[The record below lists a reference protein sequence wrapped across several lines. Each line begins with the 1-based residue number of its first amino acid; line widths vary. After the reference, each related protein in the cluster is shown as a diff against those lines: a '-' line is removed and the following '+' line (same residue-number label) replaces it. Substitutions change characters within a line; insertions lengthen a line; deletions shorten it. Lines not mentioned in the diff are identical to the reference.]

1 MTSNSL
7 KWRNGAGEVQ
17 VRELTGR
24 EIILGRKSDSD
35 IVLSE
40 PHISRRHAKLIK
52 TDQGYCIQDLQSSY
66 GTYVNGRQVQ
76 RQELRSGDQVYLGRD
91 RTVLEYVCKSSPSAT
106 LLEDVDNQLEK
117 SLAQVASVLGPES
130 SDHSD
135 LTKLASLLELQYQWG
150 QKFSAEKALEQILR
164 SALKISGAGRGYIL
178 LKQGDG
184 YNYVIGM
191 DGEGQKLPQSTFQ
204 ASHSV
209 NRKVASTGNP
219 IFMTEKIEGDLA
231 NQASVMSLQLCS
243 LACMPLR
250 WITASQDTA
259 QVQGIFYLDSTRSMT
274 ALSGLDEKLLN
285 RLALEAGHVFEKI
298 ELVQTLEER
307 QSQQLQLELSQEKQK
322 NLEQELRA
330 VEELRQAEAR
340 ILLSEYA
347 ASMGRFAAA
356 LSHELNTPLAG
367 LKSSLQSIKVLSE
380 KRANLPAAKQAEI
393 KSTEEA
399 LNRTAAESVER
410 LYQTVRLMQRY
421 TNLDRNE
428 VLEVDIGILLQ
439 DVVDVVNSD
448 IKKKITIE
456 TNFQFRPKMRLRPQQ
471 MSAVFSNLIQNAL
484 EGVSEG
490 GRVKVVTRQSQVD
503 LEVMIEDNGRTLSA
517 QELANI
523 FDPAF
528 KVKGE
533 RIVTDNW
540 SLFAA
545 RQMVREHGGEI
556 QVQSSADVGT
566 RVIVL
571 LPC

>member
-7 KWRNGAGEVQ
+7 KWTDGSGQCQ
-17 VRELTGR
+17 VRELTDH

-40 PHISRRHAKLIK
+40 PHISRHHAKLIK

-66 GTYVNGRQVQ
+66 GTYVNGQQVQ
-76 RQELRSGDQVYLGRD
+76 WRELRSGDKLYLGED
-91 RTVLEYVCKSSPSAT
+91 RTVLEYVCETFPSTT
-106 LLEDVDNQLEK
+106 LFEDVDSQLEK
-117 SLAQVASVLGPES
+117 SLAQIASVLGPES

-135 LTKLASLLELQYQWG
+135 LRKLASLLDLQYQWG
-150 QKFSAEKALEQILR
+150 QKFSAEKALEQILG

-178 LKQGDG
+178 LKQGDS

-191 DGEGQKLPQSTFQ
+191 DGEGEKLPQSTFQ

-209 NRKVASTGNP
+209 TSKVASTGNP

-231 NQASVMSLQLCS
+231 NQESVVGLQLCS

-250 WITASQDTA
+250 WITASQDIA
-259 QVQGIFYLDSTRSMT
+259 QVQGIFYLDSTRTMT

-285 RLALEAGHVFEKI
+285 RLALEASHVFEKM

-322 NLEQELRA
+322 SLEQELRA
-330 VEELRQAEAR
+330 VEELRRAEAR

-367 LKSSLQSIKVLSE
+367 LRSSLQSIKVLSE
-380 KRANLPAAKQAEI
+380 KRANLPPAKQAGVR
-393 KSTEEA
+393 STEEA

-428 VLEVDIGILLQ
+428 TLEVDMGALLQ
-439 DVVDVVNSD
+439 DVVAVVNSD
-448 IKKKITIE
+448 IKNKIAIE
-456 TNFQFRPKMRLRPQQ
+456 TNFQFRPKIRLRPQQ
-471 MSAVFSNLIQNAL
+471 MSAVFSNLLQNAV
-484 EGVSEG
+484 EGGGGG
-490 GRVKVVTRQSQVD
+490 GRVKVVTRQSQAG

-517 QELANI
+517 EEVTNI

-533 RIVTDNW
+533 RIVTGNW

-556 QVQSSADVGT
+556 QVQSSADSGT